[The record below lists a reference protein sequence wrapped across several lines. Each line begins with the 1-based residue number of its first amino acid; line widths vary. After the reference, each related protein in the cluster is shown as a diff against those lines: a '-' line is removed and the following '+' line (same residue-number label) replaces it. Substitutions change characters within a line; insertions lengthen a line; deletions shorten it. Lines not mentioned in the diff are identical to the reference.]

1 MSNGTPP
8 PGIPERRQDC
18 IDHENRID
26 EIAAELRKHG
36 GWWKL
41 IGAGLVVGVGYLI
54 GFGSTINNK
63 LDNIQ
68 AMLSKHEVGMERLD
82 GRIKACETDILEIKQ
97 RHNFIDQSSVIK
109 KGK

>member
-1 MSNGTPP
+1 MPAPDGT
-8 PGIPERRQDC
+8 ERRQDC

-26 EIAAELRKHG
+26 EIAAELRKHS

-68 AMLSKHEVGMERLD
+68 SMLSKHEVGMERLD
-82 GRIKACETDILEIKQ
+82 GRIKNCESDILEIKQ
-97 RHNFIDQSSVIK
+97 RHNFLDQNGVIK
-109 KGK
+109 KVK